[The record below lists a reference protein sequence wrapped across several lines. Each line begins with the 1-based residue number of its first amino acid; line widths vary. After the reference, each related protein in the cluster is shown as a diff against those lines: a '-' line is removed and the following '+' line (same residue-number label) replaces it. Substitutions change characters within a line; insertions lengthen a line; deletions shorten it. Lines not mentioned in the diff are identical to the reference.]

1 MFLLL
6 YRVFKSET
14 EAAVLIFSTSTL
26 HAMSDGLQQADL
38 I

>member
-6 YRVFKSET
+6 YRVFKSEI
-14 EAAVLIFSTSTL
+14 EAAVLIFSTL
-26 HAMSDGLQQADL
+26 HAMSDGLQQPDL